1 MATYKSELDTP
12 ALIVDIDKLKFNIK
26 DMADFAAANGIQLR
40 PHAKTH
46 KTPEIGELQLEA
58 GAIGL
63 TVAKL
68 SEAEV
73 FIDAGCGEILVAYP
87 LIGQAKHRRLIE
99 LCQRARITTVV
110 DHADIAEA
118 LSRSMSANGL
128 ELPLMVEVD
137 TGLNRCGVPP
147 GEPARELAQRI
158 ARLPGLRFAGLLTHE
173 GHAQLAGAP
182 DQVRST
188 GLSAGQMMAETA
200 ELIRKSGL
208 EVPIISVGLT
218 ATAKITA
225 TVAGVTETRPGIYV
239 FYDRSEA
246 LHQVVKPER
255 CAARVLATVATRP
268 TADRIILDAG
278 TKALTS
284 DRAGVSPPV
293 AGHGIVIGHLDWDI
307 NSLSEEHGA
316 TTIPPDDPVPIGER
330 VEIIPNHIC
339 PVVNLFDS
347 MTITQGERVID
358 EWTVAARGKSQ

>member
-1 MATYKSELDTP
+1 MSLRKSDLDTP
-12 ALIVDIDKLKFNIK
+12 ALIVDIDKLQRNIA
-26 DMADFAAANGIQLR
+26 DMAEFAASQGIQLR

-46 KTPEIGELQLEA
+46 KTPRIAALQLEA
-58 GAIGL
+58 GAAGL

-73 FIDAGCGEILVAYP
+73 FIEAGCRDVLVAYP
-87 LIGQAKHRRLIE
+87 LVGESKHRRLVE
-99 LCQRARITTVV
+99 LCRRANIMTVV
-110 DHADIAEA
+110 DHPQIADG
-118 LSRSMSANGL
+118 LSRSLSAAGL
-128 ELPLMVEVD
+128 ELPVMVEVD
-137 TGLNRCGVPP
+137 TGLSRCGVGP
-147 GEPARELAQRI
+147 GPPARELAHQV
-158 ARLPGLRFAGLLTHE
+158 ARLPGLSFAGLLTHE

-182 DQVRST
+182 DQVRAT

-208 EVPIISVGLT
+208 DVPIISVGLT

-239 FYDRSEA
+239 FYDRSEM
-246 LHQVVKPER
+246 LHQVVPPER

-268 TADRIILDAG
+268 KPDRLILDAG

-293 AGHGIVIGHLDWDI
+293 GGHGYVIGHPDWDI

-316 TTIPPDDPVPIGER
+316 TRIAADDPVKIGER

-339 PVVNLFDS
+339 PVVNLFDR

-358 EWTVAARGKSQ
+358 EWAVAARGKSQ

>member
-1 MATYKSELDTP
+1 MATHKSELDTP
-12 ALIVDIDKLKFNIK
+12 ALIVDIDKLKFNIR
-26 DMADFAAANGIQLR
+26 DMADFAADSSFQLR
-40 PHAKTH
+40 PHVKTH
-46 KTPEIGELQLEA
+46 KTPEIGKLQLEA
-58 GAIGL
+58 GAVGL

-73 FIDAGCGEILVAYP
+73 FIEAGCEEILVAYP
-87 LIGQAKHRRLIE
+87 LVGPIKHRRLIE

-110 DHADIAEA
+110 DHADIAEG
-118 LSRSMSANGL
+118 LSQSMSAQGL
-128 ELPLMVEVD
+128 ELPVMVEVD
-137 TGLNRCGVPP
+137 TGLNRCGVQP
-147 GEPARELAQRI
+147 GAAARDLAQQV

-182 DQVRST
+182 DQVRAT
-188 GLSAGQMMAETA
+188 GISAGQMMAETA

-225 TVAGVTETRPGIYV
+225 TVEGVTETRPGIYV
-239 FYDRSEA
+239 FYDRSEV
-246 LHQVVKPER
+246 LHQVVTPDR
-255 CAARVLATVATRP
+255 CAARVLATVATQP

-293 AGHGIVIGHLDWDI
+293 SGHGYVIDLPDWQVML
-307 NSLSEEHGA
+307 LSEEHGA
-316 TTIPPDDPVPIGER
+316 TSIRLDDPVKIGDR

-339 PVVNLFDS
+339 PVINLFDS
-347 MTITQGERVID
+347 MFITQGERVID

>member
-1 MATYKSELDTP
+1 MVTQKSDLDTP
-12 ALIVDIDKLKFNIK
+12 ALIVDIDKLKFNIR
-26 DMADFAAANGIQLR
+26 DMADFATANGIQLR

-46 KTPEIGELQLEA
+46 KTPEIGKLQLEA
-58 GAIGL
+58 GAVGL

-73 FIDAGCGEILVAYP
+73 FVDAGCSEILVAYP
-87 LIGQAKHRRLIE
+87 LVGAIKHRRLIE
-99 LCQRARITTVV
+99 LCGRAQITTVV
-110 DHADIAEA
+110 DHADIAAA

-128 ELPLMVEVD
+128 ELPVMVEVD
-137 TGLNRCGVPP
+137 TGLNRCGVAP
-147 GEPARELAQRI
+147 GAPARDLAQQV
-158 ARLPGLRFAGLLTHE
+158 ARLPGLHFAGLLTHE
-173 GHAQLAGAP
+173 GHAQVAGTP
-182 DQVRST
+182 DQVRAT
-188 GLSAGQMMAETA
+188 GLSAGKMMAATA

-239 FYDRSEA
+239 FYDRSEL
-246 LHQVVKPER
+246 LHQVVAPER

-268 TADRIILDAG
+268 TADRIILDSG

-293 AGHGIVIGHLDWDI
+293 AGHGYVIDHPEWQI

-316 TTIPPDDPVPIGER
+316 TTIPPSDAVQIGDR

-339 PVVNLFDS
+339 PVVNLFDV
-347 MTITQGERVID
+347 MNITQGDRVID
-358 EWTVAARGKSQ
+358 VWRVAARGKSQ

>member
-1 MATYKSELDTP
+1 MTMLKSDLDTP
-12 ALIVDIDKLKFNIK
+12 ALIVDLDKLKQNID
-26 DMADFAAANGIQLR
+26 DMAEFAAANGIQLR

-46 KTPEIGELQLEA
+46 KTPEIGRLQLEA
-58 GAIGL
+58 GAVGL

-73 FIDAGCGEILVAYP
+73 FIDAGCSEILVAYP
-87 LIGQAKHRRLIE
+87 LVGEAKHRRLLE
-99 LCQRARITTVV
+99 LCQRANITTVV
-110 DHADIAEA
+110 DHIEIARL
-118 LSRSMSANGL
+118 LSRTMSASRL
-128 ELPLMVEVD
+128 ELPLLVEID
-137 TGLNRCGVPP
+137 TGLNRCGVQA
-147 GEPARELAQRI
+147 GKPARDLAQQI
-158 ARLPGLRFAGLLTHE
+158 TRLPGLRFAGLLTHE

-182 DQVRST
+182 EKVRET
-188 GLSAGQMMAETA
+188 GLSAGEMMAETA

-225 TVAGVTETRPGIYV
+225 TVDGVTETRPGIYV

-246 LHQVVKPER
+246 LHQVVAPDR

-268 TADRIILDAG
+268 TAERIILDSG

-293 AGHGIVIGHLDWDI
+293 AGHGYVIDHPDWEI

-316 TTIPPDDPVPIGER
+316 TKIRADDPAKIGDR

-339 PVVNLFDS
+339 PVINLFDS
-347 MTITQGERVID
+347 MNITRGERVVD
-358 EWTVAARGKSQ
+358 VWTVAARGKSQ

>member
-1 MATYKSELDTP
+1 MAMYKSELDTP
-12 ALIVDIDKLKFNIK
+12 ALIVDIDKLKHNIA
-26 DMADFAAANGIQLR
+26 DMADFAASQGIQLR

-46 KTPEIGELQLEA
+46 KTPQIGVLQLEA
-58 GAIGL
+58 GAVGL

-73 FIDAGCGEILVAYP
+73 FIEAGCREILVAYP
-87 LIGQAKHRRLIE
+87 LVGESKHRRLVE
-99 LCQRARITTVV
+99 LCQRADITTVV
-110 DHADIAEA
+110 DHPDIAAE
-118 LSRSMSANGL
+118 LSRSMSAAGL
-128 ELPLMVEVD
+128 ELPVMVEVD
-137 TGLNRCGVPP
+137 TGLARCGVQP
-147 GEPARELAQRI
+147 GAPARELAHHI

-182 DQVRST
+182 DQVRAT

-239 FYDRSEA
+239 FYDRSEV
-246 LHQVVKPER
+246 LHRVVPPER
-255 CAARVLATVATRP
+255 CAATVLATVATRP

-293 AGHGIVIGHLDWDI
+293 AGHGIVLDHPDWEVR
-307 NSLSEEHGA
+307 SLSEEHGA
-316 TTIPPDDPVPIGER
+316 TSIPADDPVKIGER

-339 PVVNLFDS
+339 PVINLFDS

-358 EWTVAARGKSQ
+358 QWAVGARGKSQ

>member
-1 MATYKSELDTP
+1 MTMYKSELDTP
-12 ALIVDIDKLKFNIK
+12 ALIVDIDKLKHNIA
-26 DMADFAAANGIQLR
+26 DMAAFAASQGIQLR

-46 KTPEIGELQLEA
+46 KTPEIAALQLEA
-58 GAIGL
+58 GAVGL

-73 FIDAGCGEILVAYP
+73 FIEAGCPEILVAYP
-87 LIGQAKHRRLIE
+87 LVGASKHRRLIE
-99 LCQRARITTVV
+99 LCQRGDITTVV
-110 DHADIAEA
+110 DHPDIAA
-118 LSRSMSANGL
+118 GLSRSMSANGL
-128 ELPLMVEVD
+128 ELPVMVEVD
-137 TGLNRCGVPP
+137 TGLTRCGVQP
-147 GEPARELAQRI
+147 GAPARDLAYQV

-182 DQVRST
+182 DRVRAT

-208 EVPIISVGLT
+208 EAPVISVGLT

-239 FYDRSEA
+239 FYDRSEV
-246 LHQVVKPER
+246 LHQVVPPER

-268 TADRIILDAG
+268 TADRVILDAG
-278 TKALTS
+278 AKALAS

-293 AGHGIVIGHLDWDI
+293 SGHGYVVDHPDWELR
-307 NSLSEEHGA
+307 SLSEEHGA
-316 TTIPPDDPVPIGER
+316 TTIPADDPVKIGER

-347 MTITQGERVID
+347 MYITQGERVID
-358 EWTVAARGKSQ
+358 EWVVAARGKSQ

>member
-1 MATYKSELDTP
+1 MADHKSDLDTP
-12 ALIVDIDKLKFNIK
+12 ALIVDIDKLQHNIR

-46 KTPEIGELQLEA
+46 KTPEIANLQLEA

-73 FIDAGCGEILVAYP
+73 FIDSGCEEILVAYP
-87 LIGQAKHRRLIE
+87 LVGRTKHRRLIE
-99 LCQRARITTVV
+99 LCQRASITTVA
-110 DHADIAEA
+110 DHRDIADA

-128 ELPLMVEVD
+128 ELPVMVEVD
-137 TGLNRCGVPP
+137 TGLNRCGVQP
-147 GEPARELAQRI
+147 GGPALELAQHI

-182 DQVRST
+182 DQVRAT
-188 GLSAGQMMAETA
+188 GLSAGEMMAETA

-225 TVAGVTETRPGIYV
+225 TVDGVTETRPGIYV

-246 LHQVVKPER
+246 LHQIVRPDR

-268 TADRIILDAG
+268 TLDRIILDSG

-284 DRAGVSPPV
+284 DRAGVAPPV
-293 AGHGIVIGHLDWDI
+293 SGHGTVIDHPDWEI

-316 TTIPPDDPVPIGER
+316 TTIPADDPVKIGDR

-339 PVVNLFDS
+339 PVINLFDS
-347 MTITQGERVID
+347 MFITWGERVID
-358 EWTVAARGKSQ
+358 EWLVAARGRSQ

>member
-1 MATYKSELDTP
+1 MATHKSDLDTP
-12 ALIVDIDKLKFNIK
+12 ALIVDIDKLKFNIR
-26 DMADFAAANGIQLR
+26 DMADFAASKGIQLR

-46 KTPEIGELQLEA
+46 KTPEIARLQLEA
-58 GAIGL
+58 GALGL

-73 FIDAGCGEILVAYP
+73 FVDAGCSEILVAYP
-87 LIGQAKHRRLIE
+87 LVGAAKHRRLIE
-99 LCQRARITTVV
+99 LCGRARITTVV

-128 ELPLMVEVD
+128 ELPVMVEVD

-147 GEPARELAQRI
+147 GAPARDLAQQT

-173 GHAQLAGAP
+173 GHAQVAGTP
-182 DQVRST
+182 GQVRAT

-208 EVPIISVGLT
+208 EVPVISVGLT

-239 FYDRSEA
+239 FYDRSEV
-246 LHQVVKPER
+246 LHQVVTPDR
-255 CAARVLATVATRP
+255 CAAHVLAAVATRP

-293 AGHGIVIGHLDWDI
+293 AGHGYVIDHPDWEI
-307 NSLSEEHGA
+307 MSLSEEHGA
-316 TTIPPDDPVPIGER
+316 TTIAPDDPVQIGER
-330 VEIIPNHIC
+330 IEIIPNHIC
-339 PVVNLFDS
+339 PVINLFDS
-347 MTITQGERVID
+347 MIITQGERVID
-358 EWTVAARGKSQ
+358 EWVVAARGKSQ

>member
-1 MATYKSELDTP
+1 MTLRKSDLDTP
-12 ALIVDIDKLKFNIK
+12 ALIVDIDKLKHNIA
-26 DMADFAAANGIQLR
+26 DMADFAAAEGIQLR

-46 KTPEIGELQLEA
+46 KTPEIGALQLEA

-73 FIDAGCGEILVAYP
+73 FIEAGCRELLVAYP
-87 LIGQAKHRRLIE
+87 LVGEAKHRRLIE
-99 LCQRARITTVV
+99 LCDGANITSVV

-118 LSRSMSANGL
+118 LSRSMRASNL

-137 TGLNRCGVPP
+137 TGLNRCGVLPLA
-147 GEPARELAQRI
+147 PARELAHKV

-182 DQVRST
+182 DQVRAT
-188 GLSAGQMMAETA
+188 GLTAGEMMAETA
-200 ELIRKSGL
+200 EMIRKSGL
-208 EVPIISVGLT
+208 DVPIISVGLT

-225 TVAGVTETRPGIYV
+225 TVDGVTETRPGIYV
-239 FYDRSEA
+239 FYDRSEV
-246 LHQVVKPER
+246 LHQVVPPER

-268 TADRIILDAG
+268 TAERLILDAG
-278 TKALTS
+278 AKALTS

-293 AGHGIVIGHLDWDI
+293 AGHGIVIDHPAWEI

-316 TTIPPDDPVPIGER
+316 TRVPADDSVGIGDR

-347 MTITQGERVID
+347 MFITRGERVID

>member
-1 MATYKSELDTP
+1 MATRISELDTP
-12 ALIVDIDKLKFNIK
+12 ALIVDIDKLKFNIR

-46 KTPEIGELQLEA
+46 KTPQIGKLQLEA
-58 GAIGL
+58 GAAGL

-73 FIDAGCGEILVAYP
+73 FIDAGCDEILVAYP
-87 LIGQAKHRRLIE
+87 LVGPAKHRRLIE

-110 DHADIAEA
+110 DHPDIAAA
-118 LSRSMSANGL
+118 LSRTMSANGL
-128 ELPLMVEVD
+128 ELPVMVEVD
-137 TGLNRCGVPP
+137 TGLNRCGVLPL
-147 GEPARELAQRI
+147 EPARELAQHV

-182 DQVRST
+182 EEVRST
-188 GLSAGQMMAETA
+188 GLSAGRMMAETA
-200 ELIRKSGL
+200 ELIGKSGL

-225 TVAGVTETRPGIYV
+225 TVDGVTETRPGIYV
-239 FYDRSEA
+239 FYDRSEM
-246 LHQVVKPER
+246 LHQVVTPDR

-284 DRAGVSPPV
+284 DRAGVAPPV
-293 AGHGIVIGHLDWDI
+293 AGHGYVIDHPDWEI
-307 NSLSEEHGA
+307 ASLSEEHGA
-316 TTIPPDDPVPIGER
+316 TTMPADDPVGIGER
-330 VEIIPNHIC
+330 VQIIPNHIC
-339 PVVNLFDS
+339 PVINLFDS
-347 MTITQGERVID
+347 MTVIRGENVID
-358 EWTVAARGKSQ
+358 EWVVAARGKSQ

>member
-1 MATYKSELDTP
+1 MAMFKSELDTP
-12 ALIVDIDKLKFNIK
+12 ALIVDIDKLKHNIA
-26 DMADFAAANGIQLR
+26 DMAEFAASEGILLR

-46 KTPEIGELQLEA
+46 KTPEIAALQLGA
-58 GAIGL
+58 GAVGL

-73 FIDAGCGEILVAYP
+73 FIEAGCREILVAYP
-87 LIGQAKHRRLIE
+87 LVGESKHRRLIA
-99 LCQRARITTVV
+99 LCRRANITTLV
-110 DHADIAEA
+110 DHRDIAQG
-118 LSRSMSANGL
+118 LSRSLSANGL
-128 ELPLMVEVD
+128 ELPVMVEID
-137 TGLNRCGVPP
+137 TGLTRCGVQP
-147 GEPARELAQRI
+147 GAPALELAHHV

-182 DQVRST
+182 DQVQAT

-239 FYDRSEA
+239 FYDRSEV
-246 LHQVVKPER
+246 LHQVVPPER

-293 AGHGIVIGHLDWDI
+293 SGHGIVVGHPDWEVS
-307 NSLSEEHGA
+307 SLSEEHGA
-316 TTIPPDDPVPIGER
+316 TTIPSDDPVQIGER

-347 MTITQGERVID
+347 MVITQGERVID
-358 EWTVAARGKSQ
+358 RWAVAARGQSQ

>member
-1 MATYKSELDTP
+1 MATCKSELDTP
-12 ALIVDIDKLKFNIK
+12 ALIVDFDKLKHNIT
-26 DMADFAAANGIQLR
+26 DMAEFAASQGIRLR

-46 KTPEIGELQLEA
+46 KTPEIAALQLEA
-58 GAIGL
+58 GAADL

-73 FIDAGCGEILVAYP
+73 FIEAGCQEILVAYP
-87 LIGQAKHRRLIE
+87 LVGETKHRRLIE
-99 LCQRARITTVV
+99 LCQRASITTVV
-110 DHADIAEA
+110 DHPEIAEG
-118 LSRSMSANGL
+118 LSRSMSAAGM
-128 ELPLMVEVD
+128 ELPVMVEVD
-137 TGLNRCGVPP
+137 TGLTRCGVQP
-147 GEPARELAQRI
+147 GAPARELAHQV
-158 ARLPGLRFAGLLTHE
+158 ARLPGLAFAGLLTHE

-182 DQVRST
+182 DQVRAT

-239 FYDRSEA
+239 FYDRSEV
-246 LHQVVKPER
+246 LHQVVPPER

-268 TADRIILDAG
+268 TAERVILDAG
-278 TKALTS
+278 TKALAS

-293 AGHGIVIGHLDWDI
+293 AGHGYVVGHPDWEVS
-307 NSLSEEHGA
+307 SLSEEHGA
-316 TTIPPDDPVPIGER
+316 TRIPADDPAPIGAR

-339 PVVNLFDS
+339 PVINLFDS
-347 MTITQGERVID
+347 MFITQGERVID
-358 EWTVAARGKSQ
+358 EWVVAARGKSQ

>member
-1 MATYKSELDTP
+1 MMMLKSDLDTP
-12 ALIVDIDKLKFNIK
+12 ALIVDIDKLKHNIA
-26 DMADFAAANGIQLR
+26 DMADFAAAQGIQLR

-46 KTPEIGELQLEA
+46 KTPEIGRLQLEA
-58 GAIGL
+58 GAVGL

-73 FIDAGCGEILVAYP
+73 FIEAGCREILVAYP
-87 LIGQAKHRRLIE
+87 LVGEAKHRRLIE
-99 LCQRARITTVV
+99 LCRRANITTVV
-110 DHADIAEA
+110 DHSDIADG
-118 LSRSMSANGL
+118 LSRSTSASGL
-128 ELPLMVEVD
+128 ELPLLVEVD
-137 TGLNRCGVPP
+137 TGLNRCGVRP
-147 GEPARELAQRI
+147 GAPALELAHQI

-182 DQVRST
+182 DQVRAT
-188 GLSAGQMMAETA
+188 GLSAGEMMAETA

-239 FYDRSEA
+239 FYDRSEV
-246 LHQVVKPER
+246 LHQVVKPDR

-268 TADRIILDAG
+268 TSDRIILDSG

-284 DRAGVSPPV
+284 DRAGVTPPV
-293 AGHGIVIGHLDWDI
+293 TGHGYVIDHPDWEI
-307 NSLSEEHGA
+307 KSLSEEHGA
-316 TTIPPDDPVPIGER
+316 TTIPPDDPVRIGDR

-339 PVVNLFDS
+339 PVINLFDS
-347 MTITQGERVID
+347 MFITRGDSVMD

>member
-1 MATYKSELDTP
+1 MAMLKSDLDTP
-12 ALIVDIDKLKFNIK
+12 ALIVDIDKLKHNIR

-46 KTPEIGELQLEA
+46 KTPEIGKLQLEA
-58 GAIGL
+58 GAVGL

-73 FIDAGCGEILVAYP
+73 FIDAGCREILVAYP
-87 LIGQAKHRRLIE
+87 LVGEAKHRRLIE
-99 LCQRARITTVV
+99 LCGRANITTVA
-110 DHADIAEA
+110 DHADIAMA
-118 LSRSMSANGL
+118 LSRSMSASGL
-128 ELPLMVEVD
+128 ELPLLVEVD
-137 TGLNRCGVPP
+137 TGLNRCGVQA
-147 GEPARELAQRI
+147 GAPARDLAHHI

-182 DQVRST
+182 EKVRET
-188 GLSAGQMMAETA
+188 GLSAGEMMAETA

-225 TVAGVTETRPGIYV
+225 TVDGVTETRPGIYV
-239 FYDRSEA
+239 FYDRSEV
-246 LHQVVKPER
+246 LHQVVRPDR

-293 AGHGIVIGHLDWDI
+293 AGHGYVINHPDWEI
-307 NSLSEEHGA
+307 KSLSEEHGA
-316 TTIPPDDPVPIGER
+316 TTISPDDPVNIGDR

-339 PVVNLFDS
+339 PVINLFDS
-347 MTITQGERVID
+347 MYIAQGDTIVD
-358 EWTVAARGKSQ
+358 EWTVAARGRSQ

>member
-1 MATYKSELDTP
+1 MTMRKSDLDTP
-12 ALIVDIDKLKFNIK
+12 ALIVDIDKLQHNIA
-26 DMADFAAANGIQLR
+26 DMADFAAAEGIQLR

-46 KTPEIGELQLEA
+46 KTPEIGRLQLEA
-58 GAIGL
+58 GAVGL

-73 FIDAGCGEILVAYP
+73 FIEAGCAEILVAYP
-87 LIGQAKHRRLIE
+87 LVGEAKHRRLIE
-99 LCQRARITTVV
+99 LCQRADITTVA
-110 DHADIAEA
+110 DHPDIVEA
-118 LSRSMSANGL
+118 LSRSMSANGV
-128 ELPLMVEVD
+128 ELPVMVEVD
-137 TGLNRCGVPP
+137 TGLTRCGVAP
-147 GEPARELAQRI
+147 GAPALELARQI

-182 DQVRST
+182 DQVKAA

-200 ELIRKSGL
+200 ELIRQSGL

-239 FYDRSEA
+239 FYDRSEV
-246 LHQVVKPER
+246 LHQVVPPER

-268 TADRIILDAG
+268 TAERLILDAG

-293 AGHGIVIGHLDWDI
+293 GGHGIVIGHPDWQI
-307 NSLSEEHGA
+307 LSLSEEHGA
-316 TTIPPDDPVPIGER
+316 TTIPADDPVAIGER

-347 MTITQGERVID
+347 MYITQGERVID
-358 EWTVAARGKSQ
+358 EWRVAARGKSQ

>member
-1 MATYKSELDTP
+1 MATHKNDLDTP
-12 ALIVDIDKLKFNIK
+12 ALIVDIDKLKFNIQ
-26 DMADFAAANGIQLR
+26 DMADFAAAEGIQLR

-46 KTPEIGELQLEA
+46 KTPEIGKLQLEA
-58 GAIGL
+58 GAVGL

-73 FIDAGCGEILVAYP
+73 FIDAGCREILVAYP
-87 LIGQAKHRRLIE
+87 LVGPAKHRRLVE
-99 LCQRARITTVV
+99 LCQRARIITVL
-110 DHADIAEA
+110 DHIEIAEA
-118 LSRSMSANGL
+118 LSRSMSTNGL
-128 ELPLMVEVD
+128 ELPVMVEVD
-137 TGLNRCGVPP
+137 TGLGRCGVSP
-147 GEPARELAQRI
+147 GAPARDLAQQV
-158 ARLPGLRFAGLLTHE
+158 ARLPALRFVGLLTHE

-182 DQVRST
+182 DQVRVM

-239 FYDRSEA
+239 FYDRSEV
-246 LHQVVKPER
+246 LHQVVAPER

-278 TKALTS
+278 SKALTS
-284 DRAGVSPPV
+284 DGAGVSPPV
-293 AGHGIVIGHLDWDI
+293 TGHGLVIDHPDWEI
-307 NSLSEEHGA
+307 KSLSEEHGA
-316 TTIPPDDPVPIGER
+316 TSIPRDDTARIGDR

-339 PVVNLFDS
+339 PVINLFDS
-347 MTITQGERVID
+347 MHITRGEQVIN
-358 EWTVAARGKSQ
+358 EWVVAARGKSQ

>member
-12 ALIVDIDKLKFNIK
+12 ALIVDIDKLKHNIR
-26 DMADFAAANGIQLR
+26 DMAEFAAKQGIQLR

-46 KTPEIGELQLEA
+46 KTPEIAALQLEA
-58 GAIGL
+58 GAVGL

-68 SEAEV
+68 SEAAV
-73 FIDAGCGEILVAYP
+73 FIEAGCREILVAYP
-87 LIGQAKHRRLIE
+87 LVGESKHRRLIE
-99 LCQRARITTVV
+99 LCRRANITTVV
-110 DHADIAEA
+110 DHSEIAEG
-118 LSRSMSANGL
+118 LSRSLSAAGL
-128 ELPLMVEVD
+128 DLPVMVEVD
-137 TGLNRCGVPP
+137 TGLTRCGVQP
-147 GEPARELAQRI
+147 GAPARELAHQV
-158 ARLPGLRFAGLLTHE
+158 ARLPGLSFAGLLTHE
-173 GHAQLAGAP
+173 GHAQVAGAP
-182 DQVRST
+182 DQVRAT
-188 GLSAGQMMAETA
+188 GISAGQMMAETA

-208 EVPIISVGLT
+208 EAPIISVGLT

-239 FYDRSEA
+239 FYDRSEV
-246 LHQVVKPER
+246 LHQVVPPER

-268 TADRIILDAG
+268 AADRIILDSG

-293 AGHGIVIGHLDWDI
+293 AGHGIVVDHPDWDV

-316 TTIPPDDPVPIGER
+316 TTIPADDPIEIGEH

-347 MTITQGERVID
+347 MYITKGERVID
-358 EWTVAARGKSQ
+358 KWAVAARGKSQ

>member
-1 MATYKSELDTP
+1 MSLRKSDLDTP
-12 ALIVDIDKLKFNIK
+12 ALIVDIDKLRRNIA
-26 DMADFAAANGIQLR
+26 DMAEFAALQGIQLR

-46 KTPEIGELQLEA
+46 KTPRIAELQLEA
-58 GAIGL
+58 GAVGL

-73 FIDAGCGEILVAYP
+73 FVNAGCREILVAYP
-87 LIGQAKHRRLIE
+87 LVGECKHRRLIE
-99 LCQRARITTVV
+99 LCRRANIMTVA
-110 DHADIAEA
+110 DHPEVADG
-118 LSRSMSANGL
+118 LSRSLSAAGL
-128 ELPLMVEVD
+128 ELPVMVEVD
-137 TGLNRCGVPP
+137 TGLARCGVGP
-147 GEPARELAQRI
+147 GAPARALAHHI
-158 ARLPGLRFAGLLTHE
+158 ARLPGLSFAGLLTHE

-182 DQVRST
+182 DRVRDT
-188 GLSAGQMMAETA
+188 GLSAGLMMAETA

-208 EVPIISVGLT
+208 DVPIISVGLT

-239 FYDRSEA
+239 FYDRSEM
-246 LHQVVKPER
+246 LHQVVPPDR

-268 TADRIILDAG
+268 TPDRLILDAG

-293 AGHGIVIGHLDWDI
+293 GGHGYVIDHPEWDI

-316 TTIPPDDPVPIGER
+316 TSIPADDPVKIGER

-339 PVVNLFDS
+339 PVVNLFDR
-347 MTITQGERVID
+347 MIITQGERVID
-358 EWTVAARGKSQ
+358 EWAVAARGKSQ

>member
-1 MATYKSELDTP
+1 MALRKSELDTP
-12 ALIVDIDKLKFNIK
+12 ALIVDIDELKRNIA
-26 DMADFAAANGIQLR
+26 DMAEFAASQGIQLR

-46 KTPEIGELQLEA
+46 KTPQIAALQLEA
-58 GAIGL
+58 GAVGL

-73 FIDAGCGEILVAYP
+73 FIEAGCRDILVAYP
-87 LIGQAKHRRLIE
+87 LVGESKHRRLIE
-99 LCQRARITTVV
+99 LCQRANITTVV
-110 DHADIAEA
+110 DHPDIAEG
-118 LSRSMSANGL
+118 LSRSLSVAGL
-128 ELPLMVEVD
+128 ELPVMVEVD
-137 TGLNRCGVPP
+137 TGLGRCGVAP
-147 GEPARELAQRI
+147 GTPANELAHQV
-158 ARLPGLRFAGLLTHE
+158 ARMPGLSFAGLLTHE

-182 DQVRST
+182 DQVRAT

-239 FYDRSEA
+239 FYDRSEV
-246 LHQVVKPER
+246 LHQVVPPER

-268 TADRIILDAG
+268 TADRVILDAG

-293 AGHGIVIGHLDWDI
+293 GGHGIVVDHTEWDI
-307 NSLSEEHGA
+307 NSLSEEHGG
-316 TTIPPDDPVPIGER
+316 TSIPADDPVKIGER

-339 PVVNLFDS
+339 PVVNLFDR
-347 MTITQGERVID
+347 MYITQGVRVID
-358 EWTVAARGKSQ
+358 EWPVAARGKSQ